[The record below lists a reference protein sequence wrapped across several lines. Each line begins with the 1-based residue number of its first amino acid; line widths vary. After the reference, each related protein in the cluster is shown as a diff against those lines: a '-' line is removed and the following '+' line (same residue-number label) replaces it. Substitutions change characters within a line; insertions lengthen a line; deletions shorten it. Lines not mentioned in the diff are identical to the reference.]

1 MISPMHQ
8 LKNRDDSNCLFKG
21 SDIGELKILIE
32 SELRKIS
39 IWFRANE
46 LQISVPKSQFI
57 LFILQRCKFIP
68 DLQLF
73 FNLNEDGEN
82 DSSKIVPLKR
92 ISAMWGDKPE
102 DKSVH
107 MLFFFLDERLKFNFY
122 SEILSDSTSKKCSS
136 YCQMR

>member
-1 MISPMHQ
+1 MLGSTIFLVDINDLPNATVAKSI
-8 LKNRDDSNCLFKG
+8 LYADDSNCLFKG
-21 SDIGELKILIE
+21 SDLGELKILIE

-39 IWFRANE
+39 IWFRANK
-46 LQISVPKSQFI
+46 LQISAPKSQFM
-57 LFILQRCKFIP
+57 LFIPQRCKFIP

-107 MLFFFLDERLKFNFY
+107 MLFFFWMND
-122 SEILSDSTSKKCSS
+122 
-136 YCQMR
+136 